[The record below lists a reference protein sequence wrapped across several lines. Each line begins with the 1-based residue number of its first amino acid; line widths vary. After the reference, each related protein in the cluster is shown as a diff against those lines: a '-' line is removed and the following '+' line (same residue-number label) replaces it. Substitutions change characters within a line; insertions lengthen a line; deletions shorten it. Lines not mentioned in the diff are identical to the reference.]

1 MIVVSDTSPLNYL
14 LLVNQIDLLPRL
26 YGKVIIPNA
35 VYAELL
41 SPGAPQVVTEW
52 VLSLPGWVEVHT
64 ASTLDLTLHL
74 GAGES
79 EAITLALALKADVLL
94 MDERKGRRE
103 AVARGLAVTGTLNI
117 LDAAAERGMI
127 DLQEIISRLMQ
138 TSFRAAPDSRDIKA
152 RIWTRLTESEE
163 TESGKHAS
171 FPAYLL
177 LWLTFAEAGY
187 YHRSYSKQLGRRELA
202 PG

>member
-14 LLVNQIDLLPRL
+14 LLINQIDLLPRL
-26 YGKVIIPNA
+26 YGQVIIPNA

-41 SPGAPQVVTEW
+41 SPGAPQVVNKW

-64 ASTLDLTLHL
+64 APSVDLTLQL

-103 AVARGLAVTGTLNI
+103 ALARGLAVTGTLNI

-127 DLQEIISRLMQ
+127 DLRETISRLRQ
-138 TSFRAAPDSRDIKA
+138 TSFRASPGLIREILE
-152 RIWTRLTESEE
+152 R
-163 TESGKHAS
+163 ESG
-171 FPAYLL
+171 PD
-177 LWLTFAEAGY
+177 
-187 YHRSYSKQLGRRELA
+187 
-202 PG
+202 